1 MLDHMIL
8 TVSNVERSLAFYRR
22 SWSVKLPRNRLREN
36 LRARDIQH
44 RDFLEP
50 DFRGV
55 WAAHFYGTGALR
67 QIDSEQ
73 ANFRFVRQ
81 PLSSRASTNGA
92 CIPHRAERHERR
104 VN

>member
-55 WAAHFYGTGALR
+55 WAAHFYGTGVSR
-67 QIDSEQ
+67 QVDPEQ
-73 ANFRFVRQ
+73 ANFRVARHSGTTAKKSVSW
-81 PLSSRASTNGA
+81 LDACTLLTN
-92 CIPHRAERHERR
+92 
-104 VN
+104 